1 MGIFRVDHQRHAEG
15 LEAAPGQ
22 LRAMGAGR
30 RRQVGAEDM
39 GEVHATFFDQRA
51 VLDHPGA
58 AAATGGAGPGVFE
71 EVGLAVLGRQG
82 GADAVLQI
90 EQVGLHGL
98 DTVSH
103 VVNLGSG

>member
-1 MGIFRVDHQRHAEG
+1 
-15 LEAAPGQ
+15 
-22 LRAMGAGR
+22 
-30 RRQVGAEDM
+30 M
-39 GEVHATFFDQRA
+39 GEVDATLFDQRA

-58 AAATGGAGPGVFE
+58 AATTGRADPGVFE
-71 EVGLAVLGRQG
+71 EVGLAVLRRQG